1 MATFSLDDIRSA
13 ADAKYGSTDI
23 QIDDKTTV
31 VLRNPL
37 RLSKAERD
45 ELGSLQDKLDGDD
58 AIDQADVLADAIRL
72 VAKDKKIAEK
82 LIEQIDGDLAL
93 LAQVFSTYSKGTQ
106 AGKPKPRAP
115 HRRVRRGPLPR
126 PPSLLRDQ
134 PRGRDRRPGPLAGP
148 RPPHGAEAA

>member
-45 ELGSLQDKLDGDD
+45 ELGSLQDNLDGNE
-58 AIDQADVLADAIRL
+58 ALDQADVLADAIRL

-106 AGKPKPRAP
+106 AG
-115 HRRVRRGPLPR
+115 
-126 PPSLLRDQ
+126 
-134 PRGRDRRPGPLAGP
+134 
-148 RPPHGAEAA
+148 EA